1 MSRLKVFLSFASE
14 DKVTAGQY
22 KVHLEKYYGFQVFVA
37 HEDNVPSCDWDP
49 EIEENISSSDIFTVL
64 ISEKSKTSPFVNQ
77 EIGMAIGKGLRIFP
91 IKIDNTD
98 PFGFIY
104 KIHGFPYIR
113 NPEEA
118 VLKNGSKLFSILTS
132 GRREFKAFGN
142 IAIESAIYALSKSPN
157 FSDTN
162 IIIKT
167 LIETEAQHDFNKL
180 HLNQIKA
187 ACLSNYEIYGGAF
200 AYPQLH
206 KLLTSKYNVKGLRDP
221 S

>member
-22 KVHLEKYYGFQVFVA
+22 KTHLEKYYGFQVFVA
-37 HEDNVPSCDWDP
+37 HEDS
-49 EIEENISSSDIFTVL
+49 IASSDVFIVL
-64 ISEKSKTSPFVNQ
+64 VSENSKISPFANQ
-77 EIGMAIGKGLRIFP
+77 EIGMAMGIGLRIFP
-91 IKIDNTD
+91 IKIDATD

-104 KIHGFPYIR
+104 KIQGFPYIR

-132 GRREFKAFGN
+132 HRREFKTFGN

-167 LIETEAQHDFNKL
+167 LIEIETQHGFNKQ
-180 HLNQIKA
+180 HLNLIKS
-187 ACLSNYEIYGGAF
+187 ACLNNFEIYGGAF

-206 KLLTSKYNVKGLRDP
+206 KLLISKYNVKGLRQP